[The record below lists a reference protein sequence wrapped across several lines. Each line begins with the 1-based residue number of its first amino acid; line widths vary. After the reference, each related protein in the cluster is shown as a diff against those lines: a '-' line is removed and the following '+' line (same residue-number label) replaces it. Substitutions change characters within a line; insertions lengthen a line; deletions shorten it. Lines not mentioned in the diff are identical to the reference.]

1 MISPLR
7 LALLFFLFVSC
18 SSLGICR
25 VWKRREIETTEHG
38 FDSKIGLI
46 ATVGII
52 VRKINA

>member
-25 VWKRREIETTEHG
+25 VWKRKEIETTEHG